1 MKDLAIKKEGKKLKT
16 ALTGKNV
23 YDTRSLEDLFESVRD
38 DEDKM
43 RLLVRAFCE
52 SYLVDGKQRTLKLRP
67 LQEKIVVKSLTNPK
81 DMKQRKVA
89 ILAPRGCGKSFA
101 LSVAVVIYMFFKRF
115 RDLVFV
121 LAPSEDQAALIFGY
135 VYRHFK
141 DNRFLDSLVDNYKFH
156 NKPHIRMKGGTMM
169 RRAPLAPSNQG
180 QAIRGQHPTLCIVD
194 ESPLIDDKLFVDN
207 VEPAIVSN
215 KAPFINLGTPKSKD
229 NHMWRYLYDDAYAGT
244 FSRLVYTWRDAVKA
258 GDAYSAPYTEE
269 DMLEK
274 MMEWGEDSIYWRTEY
289 ECEFVESVSNVF
301 NPEKIKACLHEY
313 EVTTPESLEP
323 GRDYGPNIT
332 IGVDVGKS
340 VNSTVI
346 TGWQREKPLGD
357 NAGDDIARLIYIEE
371 INPRTGGHD
380 IPFQRQ
386 RIMDVSNALGA
397 NKLIVDCTGI
407 GGAIEQDLRLA
418 CINSTPQIHFIG
430 FVFTGGPR
438 GSKTQMYRDYQS
450 FIQQGRVIVPSPDNL
465 LPHQAKVVN
474 KWIREHFDLQY
485 TMDAANKTEKISA
498 PNTKHDD
505 YCDSSAMG
513 IHATLSM
520 LPGAGSF
527 GNADLKQGSPRKVT
541 RDFSGKVSNKG
552 IFTTR
557 QRKVRLNK
565 NRFGNF

>member
-1 MKDLAIKKEGKKLKT
+1 MLKLI
-16 ALTGKNV
+16 
-23 YDTRSLEDLFESVRD
+23 
-38 DEDKM
+38 
-43 RLLVRAFCE
+43 RAFCAT
-52 SYLVDGKQRTLKLRP
+52 YLIDNKQRPLKLRP
-67 LQEKIVVKSLTNPK
+67 LQEDIIVKSLTHPQNG
-81 DMKQRKVA
+81 KQRKLA
-89 ILAPRGCGKSFA
+89 ILAPRGSGKSYA
-101 LSVAVVIYMFFKRF
+101 LAVAVTIYMFFKRF
-115 RDLVFV
+115 RDLIFV

-135 VYRHFK
+135 VYRNFK
-141 DNRFLDSLVDNYKFH
+141 DNKFLDSLVDNYKFH

-194 ESPLIDDKLFVDN
+194 ESPLIDDRLFVDN

-229 NHMWRYLYDDAYAGT
+229 NHMWRYLYDDGYAGSFT
-244 FSRLVYTWRDAVKA
+244 RLHYTWRDAVKP
-258 GDAYSAPYTEE
+258 GDAYSAPYTEVE
-269 DMLEK
+269 MLDK
-274 MMEWGEDSIYWRTEY
+274 MTEWGEDSIYWRTEY

-313 EVTTPESLEP
+313 EVTTPESLES

-332 IGVDVGKS
+332 VGVDVGKS

-346 TGWQREKPLGD
+346 TGWRREKSMGD
-357 NAGDDIARLIYIEE
+357 IVGDDIARLIYIEE

-397 NKLIVDCTGI
+397 DKLIVDCTGI

-418 CINSTPQIHFIG
+418 CINSAPQIHFIG

-438 GSKTQMYRDYQS
+438 GTKTQMYRDYQS

-465 LPHQAKVVN
+465 LPHQAKVIN

-485 TMDAANKTEKISA
+485 TMDAANKTEKIAA
-498 PNTKHDD
+498 PDTKHDD

-513 IHATLSM
+513 LHATLSM

-527 GNADLKQGSPRKVT
+527 GNADLKQGSPRKVQ

-552 IFTTR
+552 LFTTR
-557 QRKVRLNK
+557 QRRVRLNK
-565 NRFGNF
+565 GRYGKF

>member
-1 MKDLAIKKEGKKLKT
+1 MIPVKNESKKLQA
-16 ALTGKNV
+16 ALTGKGT
-23 YDTRSLEDLFESVRD
+23 YDSRELENIFEKCRTS
-38 DEDKM
+38 EDKM
-43 RLLVRAFCE
+43 RKLVRAFCQA
-52 SYLVDGKQRTLKLRP
+52 YLIDNKQSALKLRP
-67 LQEKIVVKSLTNPK
+67 LQEDIIVKSLTYPK
-81 DMKQRKVA
+81 NGKQRKLA
-89 ILAPRGCGKSFA
+89 ILAPRGSGKSYA
-101 LSVAVVIYMFFKRF
+101 LAVSVTIYMFFKRF
-115 RDLVFV
+115 RDLIFI
-121 LAPSEDQAALIFGY
+121 LAPSEDQAQLIFGY
-135 VYRHFK
+135 VYRNFK
-141 DNRFLDSLVDNYKFH
+141 DNKFLDSLVDNYKFH

-180 QAIRGQHPTLCIVD
+180 QAIRGQHPTMCIVD
-194 ESPLIDDKLFVDN
+194 ESPLIDDRLFIDN

-229 NHMWRYLYDDAYAGT
+229 NHMWRYLYDDGYADT
-244 FSRLVYTWRDAVKA
+244 FTRLHYTWRDAVKK

-269 DMLEK
+269 EMLDK
-274 MMEWGEDSIYWRTEY
+274 MTEWGEDSIYWRTEY

-313 EVTTPESLEP
+313 EVTTPESLES

-332 IGVDVGKS
+332 VGVDVGKS

-346 TGWQREKPLGD
+346 TGWRREKSMGD
-357 NAGDDIARLIYIEE
+357 IATEDIARLIYIEE

-397 NKLIVDCTGI
+397 DKLIVDCTGI

-418 CINSTPQIHFIG
+418 CINSAPQIHFIG

-438 GSKTQMYRDYQS
+438 GTKTQMYRDYQS

-465 LPHQAKVVN
+465 LPHQAKVIN

-485 TMDAANKTEKISA
+485 TMDAANKTEKIAA
-498 PNTKHDD
+498 PDTKHDD

-513 IHATLSM
+513 LHATLSM

-527 GNADLKQGSPRKVT
+527 GNADLRQGSPNRVT
-541 RDFSGKVSNKG
+541 RDLSGKVSNKG
-552 IFTTR
+552 LFTTR
-557 QRKVRLNK
+557 QRRVRLNK
-565 NRFGNF
+565 GRYGKF

>member
-1 MKDLAIKKEGKKLKT
+1 MKSLPVKEETKKLKK
-16 ALTGKNV
+16 ALSGVGT
-23 YDTRSLEDLFESVRD
+23 YDSRGLEDIFEKCRHS
-38 DEDKM
+38 EDKM
-43 RLLVRAFCE
+43 IKLIRAFCGT
-52 SYLVDGKQRTLKLRP
+52 YLIDNKQRPLKLRP
-67 LQEKIVVKSLTNPK
+67 LQEDIIVKALTHSQNG
-81 DMKQRKVA
+81 KQRKLA
-89 ILAPRGCGKSFA
+89 ILAPRGSGKSYA
-101 LSVAVVIYMFFKRF
+101 LAVAVTIYMFFKRF
-115 RDLVFV
+115 RDLIFV

-135 VYRHFK
+135 VYRNFK
-141 DNRFLDSLVDNYKFH
+141 DNKFLDSLVDNYKFH
-156 NKPHIRMKGGTMM
+156 NKPHIRMKGGTLM

-180 QAIRGQHPTLCIVD
+180 QSIRGQHPTLCIVD
-194 ESPLIDDKLFVDN
+194 ESPLIDDRLFVDN

-229 NHMWRYLYDDAYAGT
+229 NHMWRYLYDDSYGASFT
-244 FSRLVYTWRDAVKA
+244 RLVYTWRDAVKK

-313 EVTTPESLEP
+313 EVTTAESLES

-332 IGVDVGKS
+332 VGVDVGKS

-346 TGWQREKPLGD
+346 TGWRREKSMGD
-357 NAGDDIARLIYIEE
+357 IAGDDIARLIYIEE

-397 NKLIVDCTGI
+397 DKLIVDCTGI

-418 CINSTPQIHFIG
+418 CINSAPQIHFIG

-438 GSKTQMYRDYQS
+438 GTKTQMYRDYQS

-465 LPHQAKVVN
+465 LPHQAKVIN

-485 TMDAANKTEKISA
+485 TMDAANKTEKIAA
-498 PNTKHDD
+498 PDTKHDD

-513 IHATLSM
+513 LHATLSM

-527 GNADLKQGSPRKVT
+527 GNADLKQGSPRKVQ

-552 IFTTR
+552 LFTTR
-557 QRKVRLNK
+557 QRRVRLNK
-565 NRFGNF
+565 GRYGKF

>member
-1 MKDLAIKKEGKKLKT
+1 MIKLI
-16 ALTGKNV
+16 
-23 YDTRSLEDLFESVRD
+23 
-38 DEDKM
+38 
-43 RLLVRAFCE
+43 RAFCGT
-52 SYLVDGKQRTLKLRP
+52 YLIDNKQRPLKLRP
-67 LQEKIVVKSLTNPK
+67 LQEDIIVKALTHSQNG
-81 DMKQRKVA
+81 KQRKLA
-89 ILAPRGCGKSFA
+89 ILAPRGSGKSYA
-101 LSVAVVIYMFFKRF
+101 LAVAVTIYMFFKRF
-115 RDLVFV
+115 RDLIFV

-135 VYRHFK
+135 VYRNFK
-141 DNRFLDSLVDNYKFH
+141 DNKFLDSLVDNYKFH
-156 NKPHIRMKGGTMM
+156 NKPHIRMKGGTLM

-180 QAIRGQHPTLCIVD
+180 QSIRGQHPTLCIVD
-194 ESPLIDDKLFVDN
+194 ESPLIDDRLFVDN

-229 NHMWRYLYDDAYAGT
+229 NHMWRYLYDDSYGASFT
-244 FSRLVYTWRDAVKA
+244 RLVYTWRDAVKK

-313 EVTTPESLEP
+313 EVTTAESLES

-332 IGVDVGKS
+332 VGVDVGKS

-346 TGWQREKPLGD
+346 TGWRREKSMGD
-357 NAGDDIARLIYIEE
+357 IAGDDIARLIYIEE

-397 NKLIVDCTGI
+397 DKLIVDCTGI

-418 CINSTPQIHFIG
+418 CINSAPQIHFIG

-438 GSKTQMYRDYQS
+438 GTKTQMYRDYQS

-465 LPHQAKVVN
+465 LPHQAKVIN

-485 TMDAANKTEKISA
+485 TMDAANKTEKIAA
-498 PNTKHDD
+498 PDTKHDD

-513 IHATLSM
+513 LHATLSM

-527 GNADLKQGSPRKVT
+527 GNADLRQGSPNRVT
-541 RDFSGKVSNKG
+541 RDLSGKVSNKG
-552 IFTTR
+552 LFTTR
-557 QRKVRLNK
+557 QRRVRLNK
-565 NRFGNF
+565 GRYGKF